1 MRTVIISYAVLA
13 VCCSAVHIDT
23 TLHPLGTPIRLLDAH
38 ELQAELDAQRLANPP
53 QFPWQ
58 SFSAGYV
65 SLALAATVDWRQK
78 GGVTPAKDQ
87 GPHGFCGT
95 FARVAAA
102 EGQFALHSG
111 EPQANFSVQQLV
123 DCVGWDLDQSS
134 VIVDGHTGFM
144 TSERYPYN
152 ESCATPSQ
160 CDADPPVPGNPC
172 RYERSQIVHGSA
184 GFTNMTSVPLASGK
198 ADEDQLAAFVHHN
211 GPVTIGIYAPVFGL
225 RDNST
230 CGGVGGGCW
239 VTSAACDTVKG
250 KSIDHSITII
260 GYGVDQTIDARTG
273 KPYGK
278 YWLIKN
284 SWSTSFAD
292 NGFIKIAR
300 GVKCGNLLEA
310 DATLYTYGDPAAYYE
325 AA

>member
-111 EPQANFSVQQLV
+111 EPQANFSVQQLTPR
-123 DCVGWDLDQSS
+123 SS
-134 VIVDGHTGFM
+134 
-144 TSERYPYN
+144 R
-152 ESCATPSQ
+152 Q
-160 CDADPPVPGNPC
+160 
-172 RYERSQIVHGSA
+172 
-184 GFTNMTSVPLASGK
+184 
-198 ADEDQLAAFVHHN
+198 
-211 GPVTIGIYAPVFGL
+211 
-225 RDNST
+225 
-230 CGGVGGGCW
+230 
-239 VTSAACDTVKG
+239 
-250 KSIDHSITII
+250 
-260 GYGVDQTIDARTG
+260 
-273 KPYGK
+273 
-278 YWLIKN
+278 
-284 SWSTSFAD
+284 
-292 NGFIKIAR
+292 
-300 GVKCGNLLEA
+300 
-310 DATLYTYGDPAAYYE
+310 
-325 AA
+325 